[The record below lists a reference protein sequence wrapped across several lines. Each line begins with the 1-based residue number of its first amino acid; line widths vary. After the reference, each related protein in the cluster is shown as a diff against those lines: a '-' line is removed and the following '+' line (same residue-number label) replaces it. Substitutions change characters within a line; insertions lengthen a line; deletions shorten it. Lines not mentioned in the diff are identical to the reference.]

1 MSKVSSAR
9 LTILATEI
17 NSLLRTMATTAFEL
31 GSRLTEAR
39 EAFEKAGEFYAWAD
53 ENCSV
58 KKAYAC
64 RLMSVYKAFKDDAD
78 LSQQPITVLAALLA
92 IKDEAVREEVKEVV
106 KAVAGTD
113 NPMTEKDVKEMAEEI
128 APTEGKPEPKEMT
141 VKQAEKLVEKAEKK
155 AELLEQ
161 KLKSQAEKLNAARDK
176 AIKDNRDLLK
186 ELEKAQATID
196 QQAARIAEL
205 EALLAGKSDESEEPE
220 EITQQADDDMPWA
233 DDEPEEENTADAGDL
248 LEAMKVIYDEL
259 NAANPRA
266 MVNNT
271 IIAAEQVGII
281 VHKQGRKQSFVID
294 GEEINGTDL
303 RTMLK
308 QL

>member
-1 MSKVSSAR
+1 M
-9 LTILATEI
+9 
-17 NSLLRTMATTAFEL
+17 
-31 GSRLTEAR
+31 
-39 EAFEKAGEFYAWAD
+39 
-53 ENCSV
+53 
-58 KKAYAC
+58 
-64 RLMSVYKAFKDDAD
+64 
-78 LSQQPITVLAALLA
+78 
-92 IKDEAVREEVKEVV
+92 
-106 KAVAGTD
+106 
-113 NPMTEKDVKEMAEEI
+113 
-128 APTEGKPEPKEMT
+128 
-141 VKQAEKLVEKAEKK
+141 
-155 AELLEQ
+155 
-161 KLKSQAEKLNAARDK
+161 
-176 AIKDNRDLLK
+176 
-186 ELEKAQATID
+186 EKAQATID